1 MTHEQIKQRL
11 LFIIE
16 DATTLMQHI
25 ESGKAMDEPTA
36 FADISWTHLY
46 NIKIA
51 ADLQDSE
58 AETWRKQRKQEYM
71 GITGKVSHDPELAR
85 LYNKLLKQR
94 GVEGM
99 LALVEQ
105 WMDDS
110 DLKSILAESD
120 YN

>member
-1 MTHEQIKQRL
+1 M
-11 LFIIE
+11 
-16 DATTLMQHI
+16 
-25 ESGKAMDEPTA
+25 
-36 FADISWTHLY
+36 
-46 NIKIA
+46 N
-51 ADLQDSE
+51 
-58 AETWRKQRKQEYM
+58 QEYM